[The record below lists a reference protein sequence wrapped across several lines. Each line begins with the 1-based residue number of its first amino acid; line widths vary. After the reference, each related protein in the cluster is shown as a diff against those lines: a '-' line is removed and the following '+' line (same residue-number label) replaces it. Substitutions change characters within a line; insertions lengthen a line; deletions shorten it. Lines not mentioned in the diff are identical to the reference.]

1 MHSAESDQYGGK
13 LIQKRQNSMP
23 LDSIAASLMKMAFNP
38 KGARNGYWLDCMSGN
53 LLRKWKWFSLEQ
65 AFANKNMV
73 KKKRQGR

>member
-38 KGARNGYWLDCMSGN
+38 KGKEWLLAGLDFKSGN
-53 LLRKWKWFSLEQ
+53 LLRK
-65 AFANKNMV
+65 
-73 KKKRQGR
+73 